1 MSDYKT
7 AGNQP
12 AKSGEVLKEPVDAPN
27 NKIEQEMYVQPLI
40 LEDVKK
46 EATGSPNHNIVH

>member
-12 AKSGEVLKEPVDAPN
+12 AKSGAVGKEPVDAPN
-27 NKIEQEMYVQPLI
+27 NKIVQEMNVQPLI